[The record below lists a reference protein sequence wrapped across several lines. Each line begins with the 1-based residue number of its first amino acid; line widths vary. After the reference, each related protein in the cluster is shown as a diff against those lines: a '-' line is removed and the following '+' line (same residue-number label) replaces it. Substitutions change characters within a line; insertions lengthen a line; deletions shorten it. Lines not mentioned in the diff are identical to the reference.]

1 MGDKWDGSMGKM
13 EKAYFFSLSWIA
25 LLSAS

>member
-1 MGDKWDGSMGKM
+1 MGGKWDGSMGNM
-13 EKAYFFSLSWIA
+13 EKDYFFSLSWIA